1 MSCGYLYSETIVEYA
16 EHFSFTT
23 FIFICAYVNISVL
36 WYYQFE
42 HVLASGS
49 WWWRK
54 CLLKLSTYFG
64 FVKNMV

>member
-49 WWWRK
+49 W
-54 CLLKLSTYFG
+54 
-64 FVKNMV
+64 